1 MKRPKVVITLDGG
14 IVQDILSDVP
24 IDVIV
29 IDYDVEGIEED
40 RLTQIPQTPDASMEP
55 AYTVEQSANVMPKRV
70 AELFRVVREENK

>member
-1 MKRPKVVITLDGG
+1 MKKPRVVIILDGG

-24 IDVIV
+24 IDAIV
-29 IDYDVEGIEED
+29 IDYDVEGIEKY

-55 AYTVEQSANVMPKRV
+55 AYTVEEVVEVMPKRV